1 MNEDRSQETA
11 YTDHTSMV
19 RIMLRPM
26 GSPLPMGFLGLAI
39 ATTGFSGLQ
48 LGLVPEEETTIV
60 ALAALLVT
68 VPLMA
73 LASVFGIL
81 ARDPVASTSMG
92 VLGGVWALLAVVKMT
107 SEPGTY
113 TAALGLLLLVSGVAV
128 LVPVV
133 GALKKLMIVIVM
145 IGSGLRFALTGVAEL
160 TASPA
165 VETVA
170 GAAGLVLALLA
181 LYTALA
187 LELEDA
193 NDRSVLPV
201 FRRGDARV
209 AIRHD
214 LDEQVRG
221 LAREA
226 GVRTQL

>member
-48 LGLVPEEETTIV
+48 LGLVPEEETRIV

-68 VPLMA
+68 VPLMG
-73 LASVFGIL
+73 LASIFGVL

-92 VLGGVWALLAVVKMT
+92 VLGGIWALLAAVKLT
-107 SEPGTY
+107 TEPGTQ
-113 TAALGLLLLVSGVAV
+113 TTALGLLLIVAGMAV
-128 LVPVV
+128 LVPIA
-133 GALKKLMIVIVM
+133 GALQKVM
-145 IGSGLRFALTGVAEL
+145 VAVVMVGSGLRFSLTGLSEL
-160 TASPA
+160 TASPVA
-165 VETVA
+165 ETVA

-193 NDRSVLPV
+193 KGYAVLPL
-201 FRRGDARV
+201 FRRGDASL
-209 AIRHD
+209 ATRHD
-214 LDEQVRG
+214 IGAQVKG
-221 LAREA
+221 LARET
-226 GVRTQL
+226 GVRTEL